1 MRYVAEHPELETR
14 AVTLHARPPPAAPSA
29 GSPPPAPP
37 AGLPA
42 RLTPLRRNAD
52 PPQRS
57 QTADKQATAGFLARA
72 GLRTA
77 LTCACQPDAM
87 ASERVPS
94 DVNPHRAPRLYFADN
109 TSPDR
114 STRRETTGNNYGSPL
129 TLLQRNGEWIN
140 TEETQGAG
148 NSQAVA

>member
-42 RLTPLRRNAD
+42 RLTPLQRNAD

-57 QTADKQATAGFLARA
+57 QTADKQATACLPGGKCDNLRSWTVRGTPAFGAGCLLLAIRH
-72 GLRTA
+72 G
-77 LTCACQPDAM
+77 AM
-87 ASERVPS
+87 A
-94 DVNPHRAPRLYFADN
+94 
-109 TSPDR
+109 
-114 STRRETTGNNYGSPL
+114 
-129 TLLQRNGEWIN
+129 
-140 TEETQGAG
+140 
-148 NSQAVA
+148 